1 MVDPDEN
8 QGRKYGIKELLTL
21 MDRLR
26 DPNDGCPW
34 DLKQSFQTIVPHTIE
49 ETYEVVDAIERQDWP
64 HLMDELGD
72 LLFQVVFYARLGK
85 EDDSFD
91 WHDIVDNVVRKLLRR
106 HPHVFP
112 QGTLES
118 RLGDGEVLSEAA
130 INANWERIKA
140 EEKKLK
146 EYQESAL
153 SSGSASILNDIPA
166 ALPAMTRALKLQKR
180 AASAGFDWDSVAP
193 VIAKVREELDELEEA
208 MNASEPNHEHVQEE
222 FGDIL
227 FTCANLARFIKV
239 EPEMALR
246 RTNDKFV
253 QRFQRIEVLA
263 EAQGKGLESM
273 TLDELDALWN
283 KAKIEEIQR

>member
-1 MVDPDEN
+1 MMTDQSRLYDI
-8 QGRKYGIKELLTL
+8 QDLLTL

-26 DPNDGCPW
+26 DPKGGCPW
-34 DLKQSFQTIVPHTIE
+34 DLKQNFQTIVPHTIE

-72 LLFQVVFYARLGK
+72 LLFQVIFYARLGK
-85 EDDSFD
+85 EDGTFA

-112 QGTLES
+112 EGTLDS
-118 RLGDGEVLSEAA
+118 GPVDGEILSEAT

-146 EYQESAL
+146 ESQNSAL
-153 SSGSASILNDIPA
+153 PSQSASILNDVPV

-180 AASAGFDWDSVAP
+180 ASSVGFDWGTVAP
-193 VIAKVREELDELEEA
+193 VLAKVREEIDELEEA
-208 MNASEPNHEHVQEE
+208 INAQEMNQEHVQEE

-227 FTCANLARFIKV
+227 FACANLARFLKV

-253 QRFQRIEVLA
+253 RRFQRIETLA
-263 EAQGKGLESM
+263 AAQRQELETMS
-273 TLDELDALWN
+273 LKELDALWN
-283 KAKIEEIQR
+283 KAKLEGL